1 MEKKVQ
7 NIYLTDYNLL
17 TALDLWQAHYLAE
30 RIHKIKC
37 EYEKKNTRNI
47 KNIKKKKEKYMKKPW
62 KMWNLQN

>member
-7 NIYLTDYNLL
+7 NIYLTDNNLL

-37 EYEKKNTRNI
+37 EYEK
-47 KNIKKKKEKYMKKPW
+47 
-62 KMWNLQN
+62 